1 MTGALLSD
9 YPSPSQFTTAAEF
22 SSYLGSAGI
31 EIPFD
36 DAIETGASAPLA
48 QPVSANVF
56 EIGNRWAILPLEGSD
71 SDVDGNPTD
80 RSIGR
85 WAAFGRSGAKL
96 VWGESAAVRN
106 DGRSSPGQLLIAP
119 ATAGGLRRLRD
130 AAVSAHREEYG
141 EVEDFKLGIQMTH
154 SARLSHPG
162 PLGEHAPVT
171 VRRHRY
177 LDDTLGPSA
186 DQPLLTDGELY
197 DLIDDYVAAAGII
210 ADCGFDFVDLKA
222 CHGYLGHELLGAYD
236 RPGEFGGSLENRTR
250 FLRTIVERVRT
261 DIPDLKLGL
270 RLSAFD
276 TVIHGPGE
284 NGVGRPLTSEPTRY
298 WFGTDELGHTI
309 DLSEP
314 IRLLTDMRDMGVD
327 LICITG
333 SSPFNAWHLQRPALK
348 TKSGEYRTPENP
360 LIGVARH
367 IEVTNRLRES
377 VPGMTT
383 VGSGYSF
390 LQKWLPNVA
399 QAAVRTGMTDLVGI
413 ARMHIAYPR
422 FISDVLEGRA
432 LQTETIEE
440 AF

>member
-1 MTGALLSD
+1 
-9 YPSPSQFTTAAEF
+9 
-22 SSYLGSAGI
+22 
-31 EIPFD
+31 
-36 DAIETGASAPLA
+36 
-48 QPVSANVF
+48 
-56 EIGNRWAILPLEGSD
+56 LEGSD
-71 SDVDGNPTD
+71 SDIDGNPTD

-96 VWGESAAVRN
+96 IWGESAAVRN
-106 DGRSSPGQLLIAP
+106 DGRSSPAQLLIAP

-141 EVEDFKLGIQMTH
+141 EVEHFRLGIQMTH

-171 VRRHRY
+171 VRRHPY
-177 LDDTLGPSA
+177 LDDTLGPPA

-197 DLIDDYVAAAGII
+197 ELIDDYVAAAGII
-210 ADCGFDFVDLKA
+210 AECGFDFVDLKA
-222 CHGYLGHELLGAYD
+222 CHGYLGHELLGAYE
-236 RPGEFGGSLENRTR
+236 RPGEFGGSFENRTR
-250 FLRTIVERVRT
+250 FLRTIVERVRA

-284 NGVGRPLTSEPTRY
+284 DGVGRPLTSEPTRY

-314 IRLLTDMRDMGVD
+314 IRLLTVMRDKGVD

-367 IEVTNRLRES
+367 IDVTRRLRES
-377 VPGMTT
+377 VPGITT
-383 VGSGYSF
+383 VGSGYSY
-390 LQKWLPNVA
+390 LQRWLPNVA

-422 FISDVLEGRA
+422 FISDVLDGRP
-432 LQTETIEE
+432 LETGTIEE

>member
-9 YPSPSQFTTAAEF
+9 YPSPSRFTTAAEF
-22 SSYLGSAGI
+22 SSYLSSAGI
-31 EIPFD
+31 DIPFD
-36 DAIETGASAPLA
+36 DAVETGNSAPLA
-48 QPVSANVF
+48 RPVVAGSF

-71 SDVDGNPTD
+71 SDVDGNATD
-80 RSIGR
+80 RSIER

-96 VWGESAAVRN
+96 VWGESAAIRN

-119 ATAGGLRRLRD
+119 ATAGGLRRLRE

-141 EVEDFKLGIQMTH
+141 DVEAFRVGIQMTH

-171 VRRHRY
+171 VRRHPY
-177 LDDTLGPSA
+177 LDDTLGPPA
-186 DQPLLTDGELY
+186 TQPLLTDGELY
-197 DLIDDYVAAAGII
+197 ELIDDYVSAAGII
-210 ADCGFDFVDLKA
+210 AESGFDFVDLKA
-222 CHGYLGHELLGAYD
+222 CHGYLGHELLGAYE
-236 RPGEFGGSLENRTR
+236 RPGEFGGSFENRTR
-250 FLRTIVERVRT
+250 FLRTIVERVRA
-261 DIPDLKLGL
+261 DSPDLKLGL

-284 NGVGRPLTSEPTRY
+284 DGMGRPLTSEPTRY

-327 LICITG
+327 LICVTG

-367 IEVTNRLRES
+367 IDVTSRLRES
-377 VPGMTT
+377 VPGITT

-390 LQKWLPNVA
+390 LQRWLPNVA

-413 ARMHIAYPR
+413 ARMHVAYPR
-422 FISDVLEGRA
+422 FISDVLDGRP
-432 LQTETIEE
+432 LETETIEE